1 MGGREYADEG
11 RVDDGEDIDFC
22 DEKGVGVVD
31 GVAAGLGV
39 AHASAAAADGDGD
52 GGFVVTASVLEK
64 TEWGGVEEGGG
75 GGRTKRNN
83 LYHGC
88 CCFK

>member
-1 MGGREYADEG
+1 M
-11 RVDDGEDIDFC
+11 RVVSMTVKILIFC

-52 GGFVVTASVLEK
+52 GGFVVTASVLDK
-64 TEWGGVEEGGG
+64 TEWGGVEGVGRGGG
-75 GGRTKRNN
+75 GGGWK
-83 LYHGC
+83 GQ
-88 CCFK
+88 K